1 MEGIDACDFTRPMVW
16 GIISPMKAGLLH
28 QFKQAYGKG
37 RIEGVVWRVPESVPP
52 TQHGY
57 KYRLVYVIDGVRI
70 VGYDNERGKGDHRHV
85 GSEEMPYRFVD
96 VPTLLRDFLDDVKE
110 AQ

>member
-1 MEGIDACDFTRPMVW
+1 MG
-16 GIISPMKAGLLH
+16 PMKAVLIH

-37 RIEGVVWRVPESVPP
+37 RIEGVIWRVPEPVPP
-52 TQHGY
+52 TRHGY
-57 KYRLVYVIDGVRI
+57 KYRLVYVENGIRL

-85 GSEEMPYRFVD
+85 GSREMPYRFVD
-96 VPTLLRDFLDDVKE
+96 MTTLLRDFLKDVEE

>member
-1 MEGIDACDFTRPMVW
+1 MIG
-16 GIISPMKAGLLH
+16 PMKAVLIH

-37 RIEGVVWRVPESVPP
+37 RIEGVIWRVPEPVPP
-52 TQHGY
+52 TRHGY
-57 KYRLVYVIDGVRI
+57 KYRLVYVENGIRL

-85 GSEEMPYRFVD
+85 GSREMPYRFVD
-96 VPTLLRDFLDDVKE
+96 MTTLLRDFLKDVEE

>member
-1 MEGIDACDFTRPMVW
+1 
-16 GIISPMKAGLLH
+16 MKAVLIH

-37 RIEGVVWRVPESVPP
+37 RIEGVIWRVPEPVPP
-52 TQHGY
+52 TRHGY
-57 KYRLVYVIDGVRI
+57 KYRLVYVENGIRL

-85 GSEEMPYRFVD
+85 GSRETSYRFVD
-96 VPTLLRDFLDDVKE
+96 MPTLLRDFLKDVEE

>member
-1 MEGIDACDFTRPMVW
+1 
-16 GIISPMKAGLLH
+16 MKAVLIH

-37 RIEGVVWRVPESVPP
+37 RIEGVIWRVPEPVPP
-52 TQHGY
+52 TRHSY
-57 KYRLVYVIDGVRI
+57 KYRLVYVENGIRL

-85 GSEEMPYRFVD
+85 GSREMPYRFVD
-96 VPTLLRDFLDDVKE
+96 MPTLLRDFLKDVEE

>member
-1 MEGIDACDFTRPMVW
+1 
-16 GIISPMKAGLLH
+16 MKANLLH
-28 QFKQAYGKG
+28 QFKQAFGKG

-57 KYRLVYVIDGVRI
+57 KYRLVYVVDGQRI
-70 VGYDNERGKGDHRHV
+70 VGYDNERGKGDHRHL
-85 GSEEMPYRFVD
+85 GSKETSYRFID
-96 VPTLLRDFLDDVKE
+96 VPTLLRDFLEDVKE

>member
-1 MEGIDACDFTRPMVW
+1 
-16 GIISPMKAGLLH
+16 MKAVLIH

-37 RIEGVVWRVPESVPP
+37 RIEGVIWRVPEPVPP
-52 TQHGY
+52 TRHGY
-57 KYRLVYVIDGVRI
+57 KYRLVYVENGIRL

-85 GSEEMPYRFVD
+85 GSREMPYRFVD
-96 VPTLLRDFLDDVKE
+96 MTTLLRDFLKDVEE

>member
-1 MEGIDACDFTRPMVW
+1 
-16 GIISPMKAGLLH
+16 MKAVLIH

-37 RIEGVVWRVPESVPP
+37 RIEGVIWRVPEPVPP
-52 TQHGY
+52 TRHGY
-57 KYRLVYVIDGVRI
+57 KYRLVYIENGIRL

-85 GSEEMPYRFVD
+85 GSREMSYRFVD
-96 VPTLLRDFLDDVKE
+96 MSTLLKDFLKDVEE